1 MPRKII
7 YILGIIFTLSLSS
20 FAQPEPDIDCNKK
33 QFDTQLEM
41 NICSG
46 KEAQKAEAKLKKF
59 WAKLIAEQKRTIA
72 DAMAENN
79 PKATEH
85 AKRLLENIERSQAAW
100 EEYLKREMDAVGS
113 IWEGGSIR
121 PLQINTTKS
130 SLIKQRIQQ
139 LKDHFCQEDEKCDEN

>member
-1 MPRKII
+1 MSYKFI
-7 YILGIIFTLSLSS
+7 YMLAAIFIFSITE
-20 FAQPEPDIDCNKK
+20 FAQPDINCNKK
-33 QFDTQLEM
+33 EFETQLEM

-46 KEAQKAEAKLKKF
+46 KEADKVETKLKKF
-59 WAKLIAEQKRTIA
+59 WARLIADQKRTIA

-79 PKATEH
+79 PRAIEH
-85 AKRLLENIERSQAAW
+85 SKKVLESMEKSQLAW
-100 EEYLKREMDAVGS
+100 EEYLKKEMDAVGS

-121 PLQINTTKS
+121 PLQVNTTKT